1 MRYNKKEE
9 IGKLRERIIVQSV
22 TRAASTTGFGVES
35 WTNFVEVW
43 AVVDYKGINKEEVEG
58 GKITA
63 LSQIRVTCR
72 NRTDINEQQRIIWM
86 NKYYQIE
93 NVQIS
98 ADNMYLY
105 LFCSFAQNYA

>member
-22 TRAASTTGFGVES
+22 SRSVTTSGFGTETWS
-35 WTNFVEVW
+35 NLAEVW
-43 AVVDYKGINKEEVEG
+43 AIVDYKGVNKEEVEG

-63 LSQIRVTCR
+63 LSQVRITCR
-72 NRTDINEQQRIIWM
+72 YRTDINEQQRIIWM
-86 NKYYQIE
+86 DKYYQIE

-98 ADNMYLY
+98 G
-105 LFCSFAQNYA
+105 CSY

>member
-22 TRAASTTGFGVES
+22 SRSVTTSGFGTETWS
-35 WTNFVEVW
+35 NLAEVW
-43 AVVDYKGINKEEVEG
+43 AVVDYKGVNKEEVEG
-58 GKITA
+58 Y
-63 LSQIRVTCR
+63 
-72 NRTDINEQQRIIWM
+72 RTDINEQQRIIWM

-98 ADNMYLY
+98 EDNMYLH
-105 LFCSFAQNYA
+105 LFCSFAQNYV

>member
-22 TRAASTTGFGVES
+22 SRTVGTTGFGVETWS
-35 WTNFVEVW
+35 NFAEVW
-43 AVVDYKGINKEEVEG
+43 AIVDYKGVNKEEIEG

-63 LSQIRVTCR
+63 LSQVRVTCR

-86 NKYYQIE
+86 DKYYQI
-93 NVQIS
+93 
-98 ADNMYLY
+98 DNMYLH
-105 LFCSFAQNYA
+105 LFCSFAQNYV